1 MPTTRD
7 DVRAAL
13 AVHDPAA
20 LRAILLAAKVRDGGD
35 VDAAKLADRIAKA
48 IWWHATTPIG
58 YAAGRA
64 SLEDITQHV
73 ARRLDVQHRVAAT
86 SDAWAQLGQ
95 LTRALVSTLPDSPG
109 IALSDVDSGMR
120 ERMKPHWKRAV
131 AFGGG
136 AGGSFGARA
145 ASGALLGFLKGP
157 VGRWLPLFPPL
168 APYVR
173 SVQAGAGAVHAI
185 TGPLGVA
192 LAVLSL
198 NQALGPSYGKLLPL
212 LLGVG
217 ALGVRPVED
226 AREGSSENSAEHAA

>member
-7 DVRAAL
+7 DVRTAL
-13 AVHDPAA
+13 AVHHPDA
-20 LRAILLAAKVRDGGD
+20 LRSILLAAKVRDGGD
-35 VDAAKLADRIAKA
+35 TSSAALADRIARA

-58 YAAGRA
+58 YAAGRS
-64 SLEDITQHV
+64 SLEDIAQHV
-73 ARRLDVQHRVAAT
+73 ARRLDVQHRVSAT
-86 SDAWAQLGQ
+86 ADAWTQLGQ
-95 LTRALVSTLPDSPG
+95 LTRALVSTLPESPG
-109 IALSDVDSGMR
+109 IALSDVDAGMR

-136 AGGSFGARA
+136 AGGSLGARA

-157 VGRWLPLFPPL
+157 VGRWLPLIPPL

-173 SVQAGAGAVHAI
+173 TVQAGAGAVHAV
-185 TGPLGVA
+185 TGPLGLA
-192 LAVLSL
+192 LAVLSV

-217 ALGVRPVED
+217 ALGVRPVEE
-226 AREGSSENSAEHAA
+226 AQEGLPESPADNAA